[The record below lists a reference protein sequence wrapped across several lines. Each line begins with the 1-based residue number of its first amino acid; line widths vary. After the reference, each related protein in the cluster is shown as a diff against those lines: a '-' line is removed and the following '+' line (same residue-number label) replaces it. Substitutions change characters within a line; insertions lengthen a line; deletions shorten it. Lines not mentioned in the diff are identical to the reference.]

1 MTFKSNQRLKI
12 AVGIPSTGR
21 ANILAATVPLIERQS
36 RLPDQIVICTLQP
49 SDIPEHFGEGMSIPL
64 VLLQSF
70 SGLAKQR
77 NDIIRSVAEFDL
89 LLFLDDDFLMAPN
102 YIAEVEQLFLEH
114 DDIVVS
120 TGNVLVDGIGTP
132 GIQVKEGAMLLQAL
146 LKDPA
151 SRPDMLKDI
160 YNGYGCNMTLRLD
173 ILRDNDIWF
182 DENLPLYCWLE
193 DVDLSRLLAKHGR
206 IVKSNKQR
214 GIHLGVKSGRTS
226 GIKLG
231 YSQIANPYYL
241 ARKGTMVYSKAMAM
255 ATKNL
260 LANIV
265 GSIAPEAWID
275 RKGRLKGNALA
286 LFDLLRGRISPSGV
300 LGVEKAD

>member
-1 MTFKSNQRLKI
+1 MSAPRQRLRI

-21 ANILAATVPLIERQS
+21 ADILAATVPMIEQQT
-36 RLPDQIVICTLQP
+36 RLPDQIIVCTLRS
-49 SDIPEHFGEGMSIPL
+49 SDIPEDFGNGMLTSL
-64 VLLQSF
+64 LLLQSS

-77 NDIIRSVAEFDL
+77 NDIIRSSETFDI

-102 YIAEVEQLFLEH
+102 YIAEVEQLFLRH
-114 DDIVVS
+114 DDVVVS

-132 GIQVKEGAMLLQAL
+132 GISVKEGAVLLQAL
-146 LKDPA
+146 VVDPGW
-151 SRPDMLKDI
+151 RPDLLSDI
-160 YNGYGCNMTLRLD
+160 YNGYGCNMSLRLD
-173 ILRDNDIWF
+173 VLRRNQIWF

-226 GIKLG
+226 GIKFG

-241 ARKGTMVYSKAMAM
+241 ARKGTMVFSKAIAM
-255 ATKNL
+255 ASKNL
-260 LANIV
+260 IANLV
-265 GSIAPEAWID
+265 GSISPEAWID
-275 RKGRLKGNALA
+275 RKGRLKGNGLA

-300 LGVEKAD
+300 LDVEKAD

>member
-1 MTFKSNQRLKI
+1 MLEPERRLKI

-21 ANILAATVPLIERQS
+21 ANILSATLPLIEQQNRV
-36 RLPDQIVICTLQP
+36 PDQIVICTLRS
-49 SDIPEHFGEGMSIPL
+49 SDIPVDLGEGMTTPL
-64 VLLQSF
+64 LLLQSS
-70 SGLAKQR
+70 SGLARQR
-77 NDIIRSVAEFDL
+77 NDILRSVGDFDI

-114 DDIVVS
+114 QDIVVS

-132 GIQVKEGAMLLQAL
+132 GIQVKEGAVLLQAL
-146 LKDPA
+146 LENSA
-151 SRPDMLKDI
+151 SLPEKLKDV

-173 ILRDNDIWF
+173 VLRRNDIWF

-206 IVKSNKQR
+206 VVKSNRQR

-226 GIKLG
+226 GIKFG

-241 ARKGTMVYSKAMAM
+241 ARKGTMVCSKALAM
-255 ATKNL
+255 ASKNL
-260 LANIV
+260 VANIV
-265 GSIAPEAWID
+265 GSISPESWID
-275 RKGRLKGNALA
+275 RKGRLKGNGLA
-286 LFDLLRGRISPSGV
+286 LFDLLRGRISPAGV
-300 LGVEKAD
+300 HDVEKGD

>member
-1 MTFKSNQRLKI
+1 MIYESKQRLKI

-21 ANILAATVPLIERQS
+21 AKILAATVPLIEKQN
-36 RLPDQIVICTLQP
+36 RLPDLIVICTLKP
-49 SDIPEHFGEGMSIPL
+49 SDTPGNLGEGLSVPMLS
-64 VLLQSF
+64 LQST

-77 NDIIRSVAEFDL
+77 NDIIRSSADFDI

-102 YIAEVEQLFLEH
+102 YIAEVEKLFLEH
-114 DDIVVS
+114 DDIVIS
-120 TGNVLVDGIGTP
+120 TGNVLVDGIGTA
-132 GIQVKEGAMLLQAL
+132 GIQVNEGASLLQAL
-146 LKDPA
+146 LDDPS
-151 SRPDMLKDI
+151 SRPDLLKDV
-160 YNGYGCNMTLRLD
+160 YNGYGCNMSLRLD
-173 ILRDNDIWF
+173 VIRRNNILF

-241 ARKGTMVYSKAMAM
+241 ARKGTMAFSKAIVMASR
-255 ATKNL
+255 NL
-260 LANIV
+260 IANIF
-265 GSIAPEAWID
+265 GSISPEAWID
-275 RKGRLKGNALA
+275 RKGRLKGNGLA

-300 LGVEKAD
+300 LDVEKAD

>member
-1 MTFKSNQRLKI
+1 MTSRSDQRLKI

-21 ANILAATVPLIERQS
+21 ANILAATVPLIEKQT
-36 RLPDQIVICTLQP
+36 RLPDQIVICTLRT
-49 SDIPEHFGEGMSIPL
+49 SDIPESFGEEMNIPL
-64 VLLQSF
+64 MLLQSPA
-70 SGLAKQR
+70 GLAKQR
-77 NDIIRSVAEFDL
+77 NDIIRSLGDFDL
-89 LLFLDDDFLMAPN
+89 LLFLDDDFLMAPD

-114 DDIVVS
+114 DDIVMS

-132 GIQVKEGAMLLQAL
+132 GIQVREGTTLLQAL

-173 ILRDNDIWF
+173 VLRNNDIWF

-193 DVDLSRLLAKHGR
+193 DVDLSRLLARHGR

-226 GIKLG
+226 GIRLG

-241 ARKGTMVYSKAMAM
+241 AGKGTMVRSRAMAV

-260 LANIV
+260 IANIV

-300 LGVEKAD
+300 LDVEKAD

>member
-1 MTFKSNQRLKI
+1 MCEPKQRLKI

-21 ANILAATVPLIERQS
+21 ANILAEMVPLIDQQS
-36 RLPDQIVICTLQP
+36 RLPDQIIISTLKP
-49 SDIPEHFGEGMSIPL
+49 SDLPENLGEGLSTPL
-64 VLLQSF
+64 QLMQST

-77 NDIIRSVAEFDL
+77 NDIIKVSADFDL
-89 LLFLDDDFLMAPN
+89 LLFLDDDFLMAPD
-102 YIAEVEQLFLEH
+102 YVAEVEKLFLEH
-114 DDIVVS
+114 DDIVIS

-132 GIQVKEGAMLLQAL
+132 GIQVKEGAVLLKAL
-146 LKDPA
+146 LADPA
-151 SRPDMLKDI
+151 SHPDGLKEV
-160 YNGYGCNMTLRLD
+160 YNGYGCNMTVRLD
-173 ILRDNDIWF
+173 MIRRNNIWF

-193 DVDLSRLLAKHGR
+193 DVDLSRLAAKHGR

-241 ARKGTMVYSKAMAM
+241 ARKGTMVFSKALAM
-255 ATKNL
+255 ASRNL
-260 LANIV
+260 IANIV
-265 GSIAPEAWID
+265 GSISPEAWID
-275 RKGRLKGNALA
+275 RKGRLKGNGLA

-300 LGVEKAD
+300 LDVEKAD